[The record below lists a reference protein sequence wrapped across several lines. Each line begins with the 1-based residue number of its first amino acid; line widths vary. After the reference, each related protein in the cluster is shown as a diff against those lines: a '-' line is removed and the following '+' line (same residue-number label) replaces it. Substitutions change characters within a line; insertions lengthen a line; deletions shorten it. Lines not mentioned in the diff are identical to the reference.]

1 MSRLALTLC
10 VALAVLAGC
19 KQKSTKTQIAVIPK
33 GTTHEYWRSVNA
45 GAEQAG
51 KDLGVDIIWR
61 GPLKEDDRAAQKQ
74 VVQQFVSNRVSG
86 IVLAPLDNRGMV
98 EPVQLATS
106 QQIPVVIMDSALEG
120 QVGKDFISF
129 VATDNYKGG
138 KMAGAELARLLDN
151 KGKVVLLRYG
161 EGSASTLDRE
171 KGFLDEIAT
180 HKDIVMLVSD
190 KYAGA
195 TTDAAEKTALNM
207 IDTIRQADGIFASNE
222 SATAGMLGALRTAGI
237 AGKAKFVGFDA
248 TSALVDA
255 LKSKELNALVAQDP
269 YNMGYQS
276 VKIMVEH
283 LQGKTVPER
292 VDTGVHLITLDNLNS
307 PEIQKLL
314 NH

>member
-1 MSRLALTLC
+1 MPRLALTLC
-10 VALAVLAGC
+10 LALAVLAGC
-19 KQKSTKTQIAVIPK
+19 KQKSNKTQIAVIPK
-33 GTTHEYWRSVNA
+33 GTTHEYWRSVDA

-51 KDLGVDIIWR
+51 KELGVEIIWR
-61 GPLKEDDRAAQKQ
+61 GPLKEDDRAAQIQ

-86 IVLAPLDNRGMV
+86 IVLAPLDNRGLV

-120 QVGKDFISF
+120 QAGKDFISF

-138 KMAGAELARLLDN
+138 AIAGAELARLLDN
-151 KGKVVLLRYG
+151 KGKIVLLRYG

-171 KGFLDEIAT
+171 KGFLDEIAK
-180 HKDIVMLVSD
+180 HKDMVMLVSD

-195 TTDAAEKTALNM
+195 TTDAAERTALNM

-222 SATAGMLGALRTAGI
+222 STTAGMLGALRTAGL

-276 VKIMVEH
+276 VKVMVEH
-283 LQGKTVPER
+283 LQGKTVPDR

-307 PEIQKLL
+307 PDIQKLL